1 MSGTPL
7 ELINSPRRQGA
18 SETRTHAFTLPT
30 GITPSVV
37 TFTVIKISDGST
49 HASGSGAI
57 AGGVVTLAAISGLS
71 AGQSYRVNVTMTVG
85 AETLVRWFRLDG
97 ET

>member
-18 SETRTHAFTLPT
+18 SETRTHSFTLPT
-30 GITPSVV
+30 GVTPSAV
-37 TFTVIKISDGST
+37 TFTVKKLSDNST
-49 HASGSGAI
+49 HASGSGTVS
-57 AGGVVTLAAISGLS
+57 GSTVTLGTISGLA
-71 AGQSYRVNVTMTVG
+71 AGETYRVNVSMTVS
-85 AETLVRWFRLDG
+85 AETLVRWFVLEC